1 MFKSLYIRV
10 VLAFI
15 AAVVIGLIA
24 AFILT
29 SRFFEQQFQQ
39 WMEQD
44 TSSSAGDIAVLLERT
59 EPDRW
64 KETVALVEH
73 MKSCSISV
81 YDRPGHLIAGTDF
94 SDRIAADHVRQV
106 LDGGKIT
113 VGPRNLTSWI
123 YGMPVQQSGERY
135 AVFIR
140 PTYPLKAVDFRK
152 ALQLHVITVL
162 VVGGLFMLL
171 VASYLVKPLN
181 MLTKATRRLAKGD
194 FDVQMELNRTD
205 EIGVLSASFNEMTFE
220 LRRLEQMR
228 QDFVSNVSHEIQ
240 TPLTSII
247 GFTKALR
254 SAEMPEEERLYYLDI
269 IQSESER
276 ISRLSDNLLRLASL
290 ESEHHP
296 FHKST
301 FRLDEQIRRI
311 VVVCEPV
318 WSQKELQIELDL
330 PKTTIAGDPDLL
342 SQVWMNLLGNSIK
355 FTPEGGRIGLRIE
368 AELSSVKVSISDTGA
383 GIPEHEHAM
392 IFHQFYK
399 GDPSRSDSTGGSGL
413 GLAIVKKIVSLHKG
427 TIVVESQAGEGTRM
441 TVILPSIA

>member
-1 MFKSLYIRV
+1 
-10 VLAFI
+10 
-15 AAVVIGLIA
+15 
-24 AFILT
+24 
-29 SRFFEQQFQQ
+29 
-39 WMEQD
+39 
-44 TSSSAGDIAVLLERT
+44 
-59 EPDRW
+59 
-64 KETVALVEH
+64 
-73 MKSCSISV
+73 
-81 YDRPGHLIAGTDF
+81 
-94 SDRIAADHVRQV
+94 
-106 LDGGKIT
+106 
-113 VGPRNLTSWI
+113 
-123 YGMPVQQSGERY
+123 MPVQQSGERY

-254 SAEMPEEERLYYLDI
+254 SAEMPEEERLYYLHI

-441 TVILPSIA
+441 SVILPSIA